1 MRLYHVPGSRSTR
14 VLWTLEEIGQPYE
27 LTVLGRERLADSD
40 PHRQRHPLGRVPV
53 IELDD
58 GRHLFES
65 GAICLYLADL
75 HPEAQLIPALATT
88 ERGLVYQ
95 WTVFAMSELEPK
107 FFDWRFAE
115 RRGKDEGTARA
126 AFEPVAV
133 AIRDAVTRAEWI
145 AGETFTVAD
154 VMCAS
159 ILAKIADYD
168 LGPDFAPLRAYVERA
183 LARPAKLR
191 AEAVV
196 DQ

>member
-27 LTVLGRERLADSD
+27 LTVLGRERLDETD

-58 GRHLFES
+58 GRYLFES
-65 GAICLYLADL
+65 AAISLQLADM
-75 HPEAQLIPALATT
+75 HPEAHLIPELGST

-107 FFDWRFAE
+107 FFDWRFFE
-115 RRGKDEGTARA
+115 RRGKDEATVRA
-126 AFEPVAV
+126 AFEPVAAAV
-133 AIRDAVTRAEWI
+133 RDAVTHNPWI
-145 AGETFTVAD
+145 AGENFTVAD

-159 ILAKIADYD
+159 ILAKIANYE
-168 LGPDFAPLRAYVERA
+168 LGQEFAPLRAYVERA
-183 LARPAKLR
+183 LARP
-191 AEAVV
+191 
-196 DQ
+196 

>member
-1 MRLYHVPGSRSTR
+1 MRLYHSPGSRSTR

-27 LTVLGRERLADSD
+27 LTVLGRERRDD
-40 PHRQRHPLGRVPV
+40 PGPHRQRHPLGRVPV

-58 GRHLFES
+58 GRYLFES
-65 GAICLYLADL
+65 GAICLQLADL
-75 HPEAQLIPALATT
+75 HAEAHLIPEVGTT

-95 WTVFAMSELEPK
+95 WTVFAMAELEPK
-107 FFDWRFAE
+107 FYDWRFAE
-115 RRGKDEGTARA
+115 ARGKDEATVIATFKPIA
-126 AFEPVAV
+126 AAV
-133 AIRDAVTRAEWI
+133 QSAVTSNVWI

-159 ILAKIADYD
+159 ILAKIADFD

-183 LARPAKLR
+183 HARPAKLR
-191 AEAVV
+191 ADAV